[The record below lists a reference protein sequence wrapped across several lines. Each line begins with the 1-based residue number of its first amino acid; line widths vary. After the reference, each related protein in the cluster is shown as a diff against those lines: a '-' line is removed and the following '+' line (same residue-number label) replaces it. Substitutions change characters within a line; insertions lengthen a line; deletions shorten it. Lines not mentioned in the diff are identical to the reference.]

1 MLRVNLVEQT
11 ELRIRDMILKK
22 EYNQHNYL
30 PSEGELSERFGV
42 SRATVREAV
51 RSLEV
56 RGFLRREHGKG
67 LLVLDNSVQTMT
79 TFIEDMMCMNYSD
92 MAELLEVRGIIEVE
106 AARLAAQRAR
116 PDDINRLAK
125 NVDIMETA
133 TEMDDAYYDA
143 DRDFHIDL
151 VNASHSNLLATFAKS
166 YTPLLK
172 NTVVVSSQS
181 DYVIEDRHHYHRNI
195 FDFIAGNKPR
205 EAAQAMRTHLAASV
219 EGFQR
224 FSSRRVEKKRK
235 KK

>member
-106 AARLAAQRAR
+106 AARLAAERAR

-125 NVDIMETA
+125 NVDIMESA
-133 TEMDDAYYDA
+133 TTMDDVYFDA

-151 VNASHSNLLATFAKS
+151 VNASHNNLLATFAKS

-195 FDFIAGNKPR
+195 FESIAGNKPR
-205 EAAQAMRTHLAASV
+205 EAAKAMRTHLAASV